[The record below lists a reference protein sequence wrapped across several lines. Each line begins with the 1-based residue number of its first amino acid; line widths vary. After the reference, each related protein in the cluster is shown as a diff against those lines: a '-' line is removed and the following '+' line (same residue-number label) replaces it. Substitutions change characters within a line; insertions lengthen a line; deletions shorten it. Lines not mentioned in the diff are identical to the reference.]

1 MTRTFDPRKTGVSG
15 GGPERG
21 HADTPQARAMQLVAQ
36 AHLMCDEG
44 RAAEAEDMCRWVL
57 NQAPNLASAQVAF
70 GRARFEQGHLQEAR
84 AILESA
90 MMKHPAFF
98 TGHRWLAEVLV
109 RLGDWP
115 AASAVLVRAE
125 ALSPGQPRVAELVRQ
140 VMGVA
145 PPMVVRGTGPAP
157 IAAAPGRTEEVSGPA
172 PPPPTQSA
180 QQRRQTYM
188 GPAVPDEVAERE
200 PSPRAPPVRP
210 ASAAHG
216 NTPTRRVPMPTDP
229 GAPPPRVPGSEQP
242 TAVAASG
249 RLMLARERAQEWT
262 RRHPRAALLLVSVTL
277 FTLAALGVL
286 LVAPKPTTT
295 RLQPEVNTG
304 ANEVEVPPVRGAAFD
319 ELASI
324 MTADRRLH
332 GRASLVTTSRALLAE
347 ALMSSE
353 YGRPVAAE
361 AEALADELGKTAG
374 NAQPEELQ
382 AARVLF
388 RLARGDRT
396 DAGALVLALAIDKG
410 ESPLLRFAD
419 ARRLSRQ
426 GDASAAI
433 ARLGVDAER
442 SPFLPTRLLLAELH
456 LDQGEPRRALAL
468 VRQVL
473 VASPGHPQ
481 AVQLLLEGTHGLGS
495 GLDRGQIATVERGCR
510 AAQRRVPTLDTA
522 CRLNRGLLARRE
534 GQRQAA
540 MGQAFGAMEMA
551 PAEPRLLATIAQLL
565 VNLGAT
571 PEAQSLVRRAEA
583 LADRKLPPLAW
594 ARAGVILATNR
605 RMIVPP
611 GVPPGPEARLIALRA
626 SFVGPRMNVAGS
638 AVLAGAN
645 DKPPDDRDLRWVA
658 DGTRVKGQRPG
669 AKALTAKVRTR
680 YGRRPPGPVASFVAG
695 ALARRAGKDELARA
709 WLSRSLDGHGDACR
723 AASLYR
729 LVLIE
734 DGTNPRLVAQLQRA
748 IGRLGCERF

>member
-1 MTRTFDPRKTGVSG
+1 
-15 GGPERG
+15 
-21 HADTPQARAMQLVAQ
+21 MQLVAQ
-36 AHLMCDEG
+36 AHMMCDEG

-125 ALSPGQPRVAELVRQ
+125 ALSPGQPRIAELVRQ

-157 IAAAPGRTEEVSGPA
+157 IAAVPARTEEISGPA
-172 PPPPTQSA
+172 PPPPPTLPAQSA
-180 QQRRQTYM
+180 QQRRRQTYL
-188 GPAVPDEVAERE
+188 GPAVVDEVAD
-200 PSPRAPPVRP
+200 PSPPAPPVKKTPRVTAP
-210 ASAAHG
+210 AHG
-216 NTPTRRVPMPTDP
+216 NTPTRRVSAPVDP
-229 GAPPPRVPGSEQP
+229 GAPPPYLPGREQP

-249 RLMLARERAQEWT
+249 RLRLARERAQGWG

-286 LVAPKPTTT
+286 LLAPRPPTTP
-295 RLQPEVNTG
+295 RVEDQG
-304 ANEVEVPPVRGAAFD
+304 ADRAAGESVVPAVRGATFD

-324 MTADRRLH
+324 MTGDRRLH
-332 GRASLVTTSRALLAE
+332 GRTSLVTTSRALLAE

-353 YGRPVAAE
+353 YGRVVAPE
-361 AEALADELGKTAG
+361 AESLADELGKAAG
-374 NAQPEELQ
+374 SAEPEELQ

-388 RLARGDRT
+388 RLARGDR
-396 DAGALVLALAIDKG
+396 AGAGTLAVALGVDRG
-410 ESPLLRFAD
+410 ESALLRFAD

-426 GDASAAI
+426 GEVAAAM
-433 ARLGVDAER
+433 ARLGPDAES

-456 LDQGEPRRALAL
+456 LDQGQPARALAL
-468 VRQVL
+468 VRPAL
-473 VASPGHPQ
+473 AASPGHPQ
-481 AVQLLLEGTHGLGS
+481 AVQLLLEATHGLG
-495 GLDRGQIATVERGCR
+495 GVLDRAQIATVERGCR
-510 AAQRRVPTLDTA
+510 AAQGRVPTLDTA

-534 GQRQAA
+534 GQRQVA

-551 PAEPRLLATIAQLL
+551 PTEPRLLATIAQLL

-571 PEAQSLVRRAEA
+571 TEAQSLVRRAEA

-605 RMIVPP
+605 RVVVPP

-626 SFVGPRMNVAGS
+626 SFVGPRMNLAGS
-638 AVLAGAN
+638 AVLAGTNAR
-645 DKPPDDRDLRWVA
+645 PPDDRDLRWVA

-669 AKALTAKVRTR
+669 AQALTAKVRTR

-695 ALARRAGKDELARA
+695 ALARRAGKDQLARA
-709 WLSRSLDGHGDACR
+709 WLARSLDGHGDACR